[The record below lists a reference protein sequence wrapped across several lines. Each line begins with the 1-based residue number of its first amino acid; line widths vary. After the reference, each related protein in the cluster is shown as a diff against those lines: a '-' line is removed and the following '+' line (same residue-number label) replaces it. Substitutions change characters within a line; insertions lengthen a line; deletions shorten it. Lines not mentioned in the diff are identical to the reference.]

1 MAVEGEIASA
11 IGTAD
16 VTVSTAPEV
25 IPEFVA
31 EIVVVP
37 DERLFAKPEELTFA
51 IAGAEDVQV
60 EVWVTS

>member
-1 MAVEGEIASA
+1 VAVEGEIARA
-11 IGTAD
+11 IGTAE

-37 DERLFAKPEELTFA
+37 DARLFANPEEVTVA
-51 IAGAEDVQV
+51 TVGAEDVHV
-60 EVWVTS
+60 EVCVTS